1 MRFRSNFPTREKEIL
16 LYYIHMLNYST
27 GLMLILNS
35 FLTFILWIKNQSI
48 IFNGNIY
55 WEVMKGH
62 YLKMYPEKIP
72 RKKCTFH
79 QTNLFTIVSNYII
92 I

>member
-1 MRFRSNFPTREKEIL
+1 MRFRSSFPTLFREKEIH
-16 LYYIHMLNYST
+16 IIMLNYST

-35 FLTFILWIKNQSI
+35 FLTFILWIKKIKGI

-79 QTNLFTIVSNYII
+79 QTNLFTIVS
-92 I
+92 